1 MNQQGTTLLSLGNG
15 KIFDMCK
22 KPLDCGFLV
31 GVTKEPGFQVNNQY
45 VNFSLPCLKEPFLSV
60 NILPHDSAEKQHFRD
75 TYSAHCMHKTAAV
88 LDKLNT
94 NGDLITNFKY

>member
-45 VNFSLPCLKEPFLSV
+45 EFFSAMFERTIFIS
-60 NILPHDSAEKQHFRD
+60 Q
-75 TYSAHCMHKTAAV
+75 YST
-88 LDKLNT
+88 T
-94 NGDLITNFKY
+94 